1 MKLHRFTASTNHKAM
16 QKIHDTL
23 GPDALIYSTR
33 SVDHGVEI
41 VAGLPHSTEEII
53 DPAVVMTELHQS
65 SSSSFNHATFAQ
77 TMSDR
82 DLIEKLVS
90 QVKVLDDNIKALAK
104 NMTQAVHDPHRH
116 ESPDQAVKKNM
127 VAMHLHKL
135 GFTNPAFCQQFISQ
149 YLRTRK
155 SLEKINELSI
165 GNALLKHIDIHAMEF
180 IDDKMICALIGPTG
194 SGKTTTI
201 AKLAKRYM
209 SRYGGDSIG
218 FIATDHDDVI
228 TKHQLLYYSNLFGIE
243 LEYANNK
250 NELALALEAMK
261 HKNLVLIDTYG
272 VSQRNETE
280 LKRLLELLESQGKQ
294 ISTYLTIPCNIQE
307 AILEEVVNA
316 FRTQNLSGCIL
327 TKQDESITLA
337 PALSVAI
344 QHKLSIAYVC
354 YGQDINK
361 HIDLVNPSSILQ
373 GLLPMAEKKVAPS
386 QLITAIKEIRP
397 IKKIKEDAYALQ
409 T

>member
-41 VAGLPHSTEEII
+41 VAGLPYSAEEVVDPTAMMAELNQVSPPLTHS
-53 DPAVVMTELHQS
+53 VS
-65 SSSSFNHATFAQ
+65 SGI
-77 TMSDR
+77 SDR
-82 DLIEKLVS
+82 ELIEKLVT
-90 QVKVLDDNIKALAK
+90 QVKLLDENIKTLAK
-104 NMTQAVHDPHRH
+104 KMTHVTHDAHRH
-116 ESPDQAVKKNM
+116 ESPDQAVKKNI

-135 GFTNPAFCQQFISQ
+135 GFTHQAFCQQFISQ

-165 GNALLKHIDIHAMEF
+165 GNALLKQIDMHGMEF
-180 IDDKMICALIGPTG
+180 IDDKTVCALIGPTG

-209 SRYGGDSIG
+209 NRYGSESIG
-218 FIATDHDDVI
+218 FIATDRHDVM
-228 TKHQLLYYSNLFGIE
+228 TKHQLLYYSNIFGIE

-250 NELALALEAMK
+250 NEMALALEAMK

-272 VSQRNETE
+272 VSHRNETE
-280 LKRLLELLESQGKQ
+280 LKLLLELIESQGKK

-316 FRTQNLSGCIL
+316 FRTHNLHGCIL

-337 PALSVAI
+337 PALSVAM

-354 YGQDINK
+354 DGQDINK
-361 HIDLVNPSSILQ
+361 YIDLVNPSKILQ
-373 GLLPMAEKKVAPS
+373 SLLPVAEKKVMPS
-386 QLITAIKEIRP
+386 PLITAIKEIRP